1 MRPPTLGVGCRG
13 WRVRCRGEENSN
25 YSPLYVS
32 ALRVRCFSLVTRPS
46 SLNPRL
52 LRKQQ
57 LNLEAQLPVGTKL
70 RTMHIAKRLQLRV
83 DRRLRNSMALQ
94 RKYLA

>member
-1 MRPPTLGVGCRG
+1 MRPPTLGVRCRG
-13 WRVRCRGEENSN
+13 WRVGCRGEENSN

-32 ALRVRCFSLVTRPS
+32 ALRVPCFSLVTLSLVPRPS

-57 LNLEAQLPVGTKL
+57 LDLETQLPVGAKL
-70 RTMHIAKRLQLRV
+70 RTMNVAKRLELRV
-83 DRRLRNSMALQ
+83 DRQLGNGMAF
-94 RKYLA
+94 